1 MWELIFKPK
10 MVSSTTTRARQNLH
24 MKPYMMP
31 CFQYLKF
38 ETKQIHIEVEFVS
51 DRKVNKLFW
60 MVALLLFFI
69 SNMCC
74 KLHEIY
80 ASKNQLALQ
89 SHKID
94 TNLESRSDLKLQFF
108 SAPFFSHIS
117 LFIKNY
123 TAFFS
128 VWNFVCVTDFR
139 DIVQT
144 TMIKEDIS
152 KNSPCVFQQT
162 I

>member
-1 MWELIFKPK
+1 
-10 MVSSTTTRARQNLH
+10 

-74 KLHEIY
+74 KLHEIN
-80 ASKNQLALQ
+80 ASKNQLVLQ

-94 TNLESRSDLKLQFF
+94 TNLESRSDLKPLNVQQNQSVGILFAVFSFFLDLILLFSNFF

-152 KNSPCVFQQT
+152 KKSPCLF
-162 I
+162 